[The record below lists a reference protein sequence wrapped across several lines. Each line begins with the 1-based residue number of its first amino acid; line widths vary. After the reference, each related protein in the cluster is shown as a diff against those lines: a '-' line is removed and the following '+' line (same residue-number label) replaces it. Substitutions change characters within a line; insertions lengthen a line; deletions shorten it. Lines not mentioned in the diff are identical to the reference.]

1 MNRHDL
7 GRPDRGTDDRPERTH
22 VAIAA
27 GIKVSV
33 WLVNPDKAYFCPVIA
48 GLGDALDVLTAR
60 DRGLLHTP

>member
-1 MNRHDL
+1 
-7 GRPDRGTDDRPERTH
+7 